1 MRGSAV
7 SGCGGYFGVEYREK
21 LRKTI
26 RREIRKRKR
35 EVNLLPAGV
44 WRPYGASPPAVRKAI
59 PQSLRLRPYR
69 CACPGICKRRG
80 TGSYFIRPFPRRN
93 EAGSHRHIELLKLDT
108 QAIWDFE
115 QAGPVSLSQQFGD
128 QIFLQPSD
136 DETSEQ
142 INRFEQKYECL
153 VYHVLWADSPIA
165 GECRSLLFISPA
177 SSDWN
182 GERKFIESCGPV
194 HAYVE

>member
-1 MRGSAV
+1 MGDTSAWNTGKSFVKPSAGKSGSGSERSTSFLPEFDALTELPLLL
-7 SGCGGYFGVEYREK
+7 CEK
-21 LRKTI
+21 LFHSHFDYDRTVALAL
-26 RREIRKRKR
+26 EY
-35 EVNLLPAGV
+35 AS
-44 WRPYGASPPAVRKAI
+44 GAVQDPILSVL
-59 PQSLRLRPYR
+59 SLEEM
-69 CACPGICKRRG
+69 KQ
-80 TGSYFIRPFPRRN
+80 
-93 EAGSHRHIELLKLDT
+93 EATRHIELLKLDT
-108 QAIWDFE
+108 RAIWDFE